1 MSLFHIKAETVFIL
15 KKFAVKEFNTLKHIY
30 LEPFHCQAS
39 SGCLNGKFQA
49 VGS

>member
-1 MSLFHIKAETVFIL
+1 MKIN
-15 KKFAVKEFNTLKHIY
+15 FAVKEFNTLKHIY
-30 LEPFHCQAS
+30 LEPFHS